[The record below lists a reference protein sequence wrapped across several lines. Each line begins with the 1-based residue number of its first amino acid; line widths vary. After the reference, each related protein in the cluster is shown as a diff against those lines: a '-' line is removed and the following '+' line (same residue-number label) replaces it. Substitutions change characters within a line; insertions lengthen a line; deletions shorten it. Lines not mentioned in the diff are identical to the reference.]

1 MPVEGY
7 MLLGSILNNIT
18 QKYEDRMGCAE
29 VCLGAASLR
38 QQQSLKEKDD
48 RGDGWVEEAVC
59 LYSRRYSRE

>member
-29 VCLGAASLR
+29 VYLGAASLR